1 MFSDKLAL
9 WMFWQFMGLINLG
22 GVVGCVISEGPWV
35 FVGLPNAVKAWST
48 QVYALFVGNYLFF
61 AGARVIL
68 FFLGLVLSL
77 KVLLMLMFS
86 RIKT

>member
-1 MFSDKLAL
+1 M
-9 WMFWQFMGLINLG
+9 
-22 GVVGCVISEGPWV
+22 
-35 FVGLPNAVKAWST
+35 
-48 QVYALFVGNYLFF
+48 YALFVGNYLFF

>member
-9 WMFWQFMGLINLG
+9 WMFWQFMGLINIG

-35 FVGLPNAVKAWST
+35 FVGLPNAVKAWNK

-61 AGARVIL
+61 AGAQFVCFGIRKQ
-68 FFLGLVLSL
+68 GH
-77 KVLLMLMFS
+77 
-86 RIKT
+86 